1 MRTVKVKKEIHRSYS
16 FANAHDHWS
25 RDDRDEIEEVRKAVL
40 EDGEE
45 VGPFSDIAETIYYAE
60 VEEQVPHAVER
71 WYFAASGDH
80 GDLIHIRKNFDL
92 DELRTV
98 RERLMR
104 EGFSCS
110 EIKLLREEF

>member
-25 RDDRDEIEEVRKAVL
+25 RDSRDEIEKGREDVL
-40 EDGEE
+40 EDDVE
-45 VGPFSDIAETIYYAE
+45 GPFSDIVETIYYAE

-80 GDLIHIRKNFDL
+80 GDLIHMRKNFDL